1 MSYFDAR
8 QWRFDVGAVMQHV
21 ERQESSSPTSTL
33 HPTNWQTPFVGVTYQ
48 LSKHYEVYGRVTK
61 DDNLF
66 AGNTATLGF
75 ARNF

>member
-1 MSYFDAR
+1 MHS
-8 QWRFDVGAVMQHV
+8 
-21 ERQESSSPTSTL
+21 
-33 HPTNWQTPFVGVTYQ
+33 TNWQTPFVGVSYQ

-61 DDNLF
+61 ETNENMF